1 MGVLK
6 YKDSNGNYQ
15 PIVGLNVQNEVVQT
29 TGQSTTA
36 VMSQKASTDSFYTKS
51 QVDNKVAIYYNPSTR
66 GMVFPTDTSRVEY
79 NPQTKGMIFH

>member
-1 MGVLK
+1 
-6 YKDSNGNYQ
+6 
-15 PIVGLNVQNEVVQT
+15 
-29 TGQSTTA
+29 
-36 VMSQKASTDSFYTKS
+36 MSQKASTDSFYTKS

>member
-1 MGVLK
+1 MAALK

-36 VMSQKASTDSFYTKS
+36 VMSQKAVTDIL
-51 QVDNKVAIYYNPSTR
+51 AALEA
-66 GMVFPTDTSRVEY
+66 RVKDLEDAAASL
-79 NPQTKGMIFH
+79 